1 MTGAHASLYCCRV
14 VWRDTTQ
21 VLRGR
26 ATVDFPLL
34 HSGRIEIEEASSSD
48 GDATLRPAEMM
59 AHPVLPP
66 FLRDL
71 RQYRQMLDTLA
82 KVNFLA

>member
-1 MTGAHASLYCCRV
+1 MYCCRV
-14 VWRDTTQ
+14 VWRDTQ

-26 ATVDFPLL
+26 ATIDFPLL
-34 HSGRIEIEEASSSD
+34 HSGRIEIEEASSD
-48 GDATLRPAEMM
+48 GDATLRPAEM
-59 AHPVLPP
+59 ANPVLPP

-71 RQYRQMLDTLA
+71 LHYSQMLDTLA